1 MLSAPKT
8 PPRRCPDGCDCRICR
23 DVHVL
28 WTAAL
33 NPDRAGGWQAVDRQD
48 LPQPAPPEPAGPPDV
63 HRFTADTAAITAQLR
78 DRASTADT
86 EETPT

>member
-8 PPRRCPDGCDCRICR
+8 PPRRCPDGCNCRICR

-33 NPDRAGGWQAVDRQD
+33 NPDRHTSSRWQTVD
-48 LPQPAPPEPAGPPDV
+48 QPALPEPAAPPDV
-63 HRFTADTAAITAQLR
+63 HRFTADMTAITAQLR
-78 DRASTADT
+78 NCSTPDT